1 VCATLLFRIRDTGRD
16 GTGREGTETEE
27 LASSFV
33 KDKFA
38 SDVVRHFFDDN
49 GGTRTTTVSVGDST
63 CAALTHC
70 HWEVCFAC
78 WVKRPAP
85 ADGRPLFSDPRLSQ
99 PFFLMK
105 TSGTAL
111 LTARN
116 GSSGRALRVTVLF
129 YRRPDVWR
137 PSVNHTTR
145 VGVLTVGRQQ
155 YDDQVLLDD
164 DIFYGAC
171 QHRAGRLC
179 ELYQQIIS
187 FSPINL
193 DARTDAFFYGA
204 VRPTT
209 PALLAASE

>member
-1 VCATLLFRIRDTGRD
+1 MVGQGQRRSPLGTRRVPHSHTATGRFALLA
-16 GTGREGTETEE
+16 GSNGRRQRMAVPCFPIR
-27 LASSFV
+27 AS
-33 KDKFA
+33 
-38 SDVVRHFFDDN
+38 
-49 GGTRTTTVSVGDST
+49 
-63 CAALTHC
+63 
-70 HWEVCFAC
+70 
-78 WVKRPAP
+78 
-85 ADGRPLFSDPRLSQ
+85 LSH
-99 PFFLMK
+99 FFLMK